1 MITFINDIRQDY
13 KHADFFSVSNSGL
26 GYAPMQ
32 GSAGDTL
39 AVIFDSKEED
49 RAFLEAHYQH
59 EKYIREQWVE
69 LELNGRGLL

>member
-26 GYAPMQ
+26 RYAPMQ

-39 AVIFDSKEED
+39 AVIFDGKEED
-49 RAFLEAHYQH
+49 SAFLEAHYQH
-59 EKYIREQWVE
+59 EKYIRKHWVE